1 MEQEV
6 PDPSFVD
13 PDLLPK
19 NYGAYLAWREWKKIN
34 RDPGDLFNN
43 TVVSQET
50 FDFISAIDFA
60 ESECKAYG
68 RKMANVL
75 TMDADNSVAKK
86 GKNCLHHVLNEL
98 TQNVGHLWDAETRQ
112 FIDPRDK
119 MVAKIKA
126 LFLAQFEARFKVE
139 GNDAQTR
146 DLRQLGASAYYCYI
160 YLIRRETYTF
170 AWIPLKYLNEVKRAA
185 AQGEGQEEEYVII
198 PKKILEDILYC
209 KLSAKK

>member
-1 MEQEV
+1 MEQEE

-50 FDFISAIDFA
+50 FDFISAVDFA
-60 ESECKAYG
+60 ESEYG
-68 RKMANVL
+68 RKMANIL
-75 TMDADNSVAKK
+75 TMGAETSVAKK

-98 TQNVGHLWDAETRQ
+98 TQLVGHLWDAETRQ

-126 LFLAQFEARFKVE
+126 LFLAQI
-139 GNDAQTR
+139 
-146 DLRQLGASAYYCYI
+146 ASK
-160 YLIRRETYTF
+160 
-170 AWIPLKYLNEVKRAA
+170 LKEMTHKH
-185 AQGEGQEEEYVII
+185 EI
-198 PKKILEDILYC
+198 
-209 KLSAKK
+209 